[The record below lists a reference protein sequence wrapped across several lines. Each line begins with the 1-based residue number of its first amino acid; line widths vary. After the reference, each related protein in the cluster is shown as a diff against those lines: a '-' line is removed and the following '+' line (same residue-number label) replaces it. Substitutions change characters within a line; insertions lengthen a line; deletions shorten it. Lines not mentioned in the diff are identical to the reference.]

1 MKKHLLKT
9 ALYLVLFLLPW
20 FSLMADQDL
29 GLEEEF
35 YSTKKK
41 VRVTDGIGKG
51 RSKEIALQNAI
62 VDARKKALDRST
74 TSFKHFL
81 SESKDGVFVQ
91 DSVASEVYAKIIE
104 KEKIIKVSYDH
115 DVDFTPYYVAIVD
128 CEVTVSFLD
137 LDFFAQEIMKTA
149 EAACIRSI
157 VISGW
162 GQVFN
167 RSYFAGTG
175 FFLTTYGSLGYGW
188 YRQQQIPKTKEKYLA
203 ATTNTEAERQY
214 KLLRQHRDTS
224 RTMFVIGFTTWAY
237 SVWEAFEDRERA
249 DKLLDAVHKR
259 YFSKFNYK
267 RQLSFFQEFIM
278 ENTRPEW

>member
-1 MKKHLLKT
+1 MKKIVLQT
-9 ALYLVLFLLPW
+9 ALSLTMLALPLL
-20 FSLMADQDL
+20 SVSADQDL

-51 RSKEIALQNAI
+51 RSREIALQNAI
-62 VDARKKALDRST
+62 IDARKKALDRST

-81 SESKDGVFVQ
+81 SESKDGVFIK

-115 DVDFTPYYVAIVD
+115 DIDFKPYYVAIVD
-128 CEVTVSFLD
+128 CEITVSFLD

-167 RSYFAGTG
+167 RSYFAGAG
-175 FFLTTYGSLGYGW
+175 FFLTTYSSLGYGL
-188 YRQQQIPKTKEKYLA
+188 YRQQQIPKAREKYLA
-203 ATTNTEAERQY
+203 AETNAEAERQY

-224 RTMFVIGFTTWAY
+224 NTMFVIGVTTWAY
-237 SVWEAFEDRERA
+237 SIWEAFEDRERA

-259 YFSKFNYK
+259 YFSKVKYN

-278 ENTRPEW
+278 ETTRPEW